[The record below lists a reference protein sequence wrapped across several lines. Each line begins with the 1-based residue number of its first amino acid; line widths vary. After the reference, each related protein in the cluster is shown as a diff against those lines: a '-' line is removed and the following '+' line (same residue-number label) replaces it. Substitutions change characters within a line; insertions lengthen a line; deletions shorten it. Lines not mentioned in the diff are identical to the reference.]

1 MDKKLNFNIFH
12 EKYMSTFLLN
22 SAMAAANGLAATPTA
37 QQLKS
42 STDISHGE
50 NLFVFC
56 LFVFFVYLS
65 VCLCVWE
72 KPISIRETLG
82 FRIPTFVIRVSHTNV
97 CDTCDTWMGGCWK
110 LMFQGSCIERQEH
123 SLDKYKL
130 IHKYTN
136 TWKLMFQ
143 SSCIE
148 RQKHSLDKYKLIHK
162 YTNTQIHE
170 S

>member
-1 MDKKLNFNIFH
+1 MEKYVNMGRHQWTKNMNFNIFH

-22 SAMAAANGLAATPTA
+22 SAMAAANGLAAIPTA

-50 NLFVFC
+50 NLFVFVFCCIFC
-56 LFVFFVYLS
+56 LFV
-65 VCLCVWE
+65 CVSERRLWASGYQRLWYMDGWVL
-72 KPISIRETLG
+72 KAN
-82 FRIPTFVIRVSHTNV
+82 VS
-97 CDTCDTWMGGCWK
+97 G
-110 LMFQGSCIERQEH
+110 LMYWTTRAQPRQIQ
-123 SLDKYKL
+123 

-136 TWKLMFQ
+136 TQ
-143 SSCIE
+143 
-148 RQKHSLDKYKLIHK
+148 IHK